1 MQAFHILR
9 NIQVDSLILPL
20 IRIEAVIY
28 RHSSGRLHTGV
39 LLQLVQFLFLL
50 AERILTFICHGDIKF
65 EDIPILLHR
74 NFPDGILNTKAGYQQ
89 GTAAADSNHRH
100 EETLFIAKD
109 IPRSHLV
116 NKIESLPYKWNTLQ

>member
-39 LLQLVQFLFLL
+39 LLQLVQ
-50 AERILTFICHGDIKF
+50 
-65 EDIPILLHR
+65 IPILLHR